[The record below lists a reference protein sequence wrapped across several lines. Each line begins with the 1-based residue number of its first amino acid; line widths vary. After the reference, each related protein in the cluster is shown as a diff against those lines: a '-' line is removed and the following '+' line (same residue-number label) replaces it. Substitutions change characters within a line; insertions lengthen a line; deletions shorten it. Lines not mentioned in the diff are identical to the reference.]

1 MLIESE
7 HLFTKYVVCP
17 KCNSIYN
24 YDDCVVFRSNG
35 RFESK
40 RCSHIPYPRHPRRTH
55 RKPCDEILLKRI
67 RTNKGYKLIPFKVY
81 PYYSLEKQFAR
92 LLKRKNFTNKCEMW
106 RSRSNYIRGDS
117 LGDIYDGAIWK
128 KFNSPDGLDLLTS
141 PFSYL
146 LTLNVDW
153 FQLFD
158 RVYSV
163 GAIYMTVQNLPRS
176 ERFKT
181 ENIHLIGIIPGP
193 KEPKHTINSYLTPL
207 VLELKRAWDGFL
219 MTTSNQVQVKARLAL
234 TCVSCDIP
242 ASRKVVGFLGHNAVI
257 GCNKCYKEFSVRVG
271 EESDFSGYNRD
282 RWTLR
287 SEERHRRDVH
297 QVLQEVTNPQQNSQ
311 NLEFAILF
319 YLN

>member
-1 MLIESE
+1 
-7 HLFTKYVVCP
+7 
-17 KCNSIYN
+17 
-24 YDDCVVFRSNG
+24 
-35 RFESK
+35 
-40 RCSHIPYPRHPRRTH
+40 
-55 RKPCDEILLKRI
+55 
-67 RTNKGYKLIPFKVY
+67 
-81 PYYSLEKQFAR
+81 
-92 LLKRKNFTNKCEMW
+92 MW

-128 KFNSPDGLDLLTS
+128 KFNSPDGLDFLTS

-153 FQLFD
+153 FQPFD
-158 RVYSV
+158 RGVYSV

-176 ERFKT
+176 EKFKT

-242 ASRKVVGFLGHNAVI
+242 ASRKVVGFIGHNAVI

-297 QVLQEVTNPQQNSQ
+297 QVLQEVTKSGISAKQSELGVRYSVLLELNYFDPIEFTAIDVMH
-311 NLEFAILF
+311 NLFLGSAKRLLDIWIEKDL
-319 YLN
+319 LKKDD